1 MAVSHIRRGA
11 DLALSQRSRP
21 GSVPVRVDSD
31 TDTFKFGT
39 GASGT
44 TEKEAMDLSSV
55 QTVTGVKTFSANPV
69 FSADGGIRY
78 AEVTISTA
86 ELLALNAT
94 PKTIVA
100 APGAGIVLVPLAL
113 AVILDYAG
121 VAYNG
126 IAAGE
131 DLALR
136 YTDGSGAIAF
146 TVEATGFLD
155 ATADAIRTGGIDAAA
170 AAAITPVANAPLV
183 MHMTTGEIAT
193 GTSPLRVKLWYSQF
207 STGL

>member
-55 QTVTGVKTFSANPV
+55 QTVTGVKTFSALPV
-69 FSADGGIRY
+69 FGVDGGIKY
-78 AEVTISTA
+78 AEVAVSSA

-100 APGAGIVLVPLAL
+100 APGAGIVLVPLMI
-113 AVILDYAG
+113 AVVLDFVSAAYA
-121 VAYNG
+121 G

-131 DLALR
+131 DLVLR
-136 YTDGSGAIAF
+136 YTDGSGAAAF

-155 ATADAIRTGGIDAAA
+155 AVADAIRLGAIAAA
-170 AAAITPVANAPLV
+170 QAAAITPVANAPLV
-183 MHMTTGEIAT
+183 LHMSTGEVTTGD
-193 GTSPLRVKLWYSQF
+193 SPLRVKLWYSQF